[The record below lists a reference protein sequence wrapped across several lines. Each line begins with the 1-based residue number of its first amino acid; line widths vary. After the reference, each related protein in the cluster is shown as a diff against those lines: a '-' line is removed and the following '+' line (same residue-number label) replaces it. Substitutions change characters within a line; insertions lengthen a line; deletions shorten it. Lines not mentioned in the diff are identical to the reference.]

1 MKKFYDLHL
10 PVPLSDFGLAEKMIR
25 KAAALGY
32 AGVGIPFPFN
42 VPSETVSKLRQ
53 LCTDVGI
60 DLITRVNLA
69 PKSSN
74 ELLFQLR
81 RHRRRFE
88 IISVACWH
96 KPVARQA
103 AKDRRVDLI
112 TFPSLDFKE
121 RFFDSA
127 EAELAANA
135 LALLEIDMFRLLS
148 ATSFER
154 IRLLSYL
161 RREVA
166 IARKFSVPVVTS
178 SNATD
183 EFFIRRPR
191 DFAAFAYL
199 FDMQLDA
206 ALETLS
212 DNPLAIVTRN
222 RMKLQPNYVAPGL
235 RVVRRGKDCG
245 ES

>member
-1 MKKFYDLHL
+1 MKKFYYFHL
-10 PVPLSDFGLAEKMIR
+10 PVPLSNFELAEKMIR

-112 TFPSLDFKE
+112 TFPSLDFKG

-127 EAELAANA
+127 EADATNA

-166 IARKFSVPVVTS
+166 IARKFSVPVVIS

-183 EFFIRRPR
+183 EFFVRRPR

-206 ALETLS
+206 ALKTLS
-212 DNPLAIVTRN
+212 ENPLAIVTRN

-245 ES
+245 EL

>member
-1 MKKFYDLHL
+1 MKKFCDLHL
-10 PVPLSDFGLAEKMIR
+10 PVPLGSFELTEKMIR

-32 AGVGIPFPFN
+32 AGVGIPFPLN
-42 VPSETVSKLRQ
+42 VSSETVSKLRQ

-60 DLITRVNLA
+60 DLITRVDLA
-69 PKSSN
+69 PKNSD
-74 ELLFQLR
+74 ELLSQLR

-112 TFPSLDFKE
+112 SFPSLDFRE

-135 LALLEIDMFRLLS
+135 LAVLEIDMFPLLS
-148 ATSFER
+148 TTSFER

-166 IARKFSVPVVTS
+166 IVRKFSMPVVIS
-178 SNATD
+178 SDATD
-183 EFFIRRPR
+183 EFFMRRPR

-199 FDMQLDA
+199 FDMQLDT
-206 ALETLS
+206 ALKTLS
-212 DNPLAIVTRN
+212 ENPLAIVTRN
-222 RMKLQPNYVAPGL
+222 RMKLQSTYVAPGL

-245 ES
+245 EL